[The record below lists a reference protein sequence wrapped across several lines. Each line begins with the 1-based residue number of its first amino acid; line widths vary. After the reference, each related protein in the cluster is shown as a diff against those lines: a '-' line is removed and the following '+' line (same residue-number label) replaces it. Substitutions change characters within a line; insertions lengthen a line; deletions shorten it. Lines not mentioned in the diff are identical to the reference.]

1 MADGH
6 ASHWG
11 PRRARELGLRAVHQ
25 ELSLSPHLSVAE
37 NLFLGTW
44 PIRSWGTID
53 RKKLYR
59 EAESVIV
66 EIGVR
71 IDPRALVM
79 RLPLGEQQLVEL
91 AKTLT
96 VQPRLLIL
104 DEATSAL
111 DDDQVTAVFRT
122 IRKLCE
128 RGTSVVFVSH
138 RLSEVFA
145 ISDRIAVLKDGV
157 LVGTRATTGTT
168 HDELVQLMIGRDLQ
182 DLFPH
187 KAARSAA
194 DRAPL
199 LSVRDL
205 SAGQAFHG
213 VGFDVRAGEI
223 VGLGGLQG
231 QGQKEILR
239 ALFGLR
245 KHSGSIFL
253 SGSPAKIGSP
263 QEAMRR
269 GVAYVPEDRKTEGL
283 LVPRSV
289 QFNMSLP
296 SVPVLSRRLLT
307 VNRTREAALAYDL
320 MARLQVKA
328 ASVHQTIRR
337 LSGGNQ
343 QKVALAKWL
352 AMEPRLYLLD
362 EPTRGIDVGTKREI
376 YALLRKLADSGAA
389 ILMTS
394 SDTME
399 LVGLCDTIVV
409 LFEGNVVTVLEGD
422 DVTEENVVR
431 ACILAARH
439 EERESA

>member
-1 MADGH
+1 
-6 ASHWG
+6 
-11 PRRARELGLRAVHQ
+11 
-25 ELSLSPHLSVAE
+25 
-37 NLFLGTW
+37 
-44 PIRSWGTID
+44 
-53 RKKLYR
+53 
-59 EAESVIV
+59 
-66 EIGVR
+66 
-71 IDPRALVM
+71 
-79 RLPLGEQQLVEL
+79 
-91 AKTLT
+91 
-96 VQPRLLIL
+96 
-104 DEATSAL
+104 
-111 DDDQVTAVFRT
+111 
-122 IRKLCE
+122 
-128 RGTSVVFVSH
+128 
-138 RLSEVFA
+138 
-145 ISDRIAVLKDGV
+145 
-157 LVGTRATTGTT
+157 
-168 HDELVQLMIGRDLQ
+168 
-182 DLFPH
+182 
-187 KAARSAA
+187 
-194 DRAPL
+194 
-199 LSVRDL
+199 
-205 SAGQAFHG
+205 
-213 VGFDVRAGEI
+213 
-223 VGLGGLQG
+223 
-231 QGQKEILR
+231 LR

-263 QEAMRR
+263 QEAIRR

-307 VNRTREAALAYDL
+307 VNRTREAALVYDL

-431 ACILAARH
+431 ACMLAARH